1 MPHRYPIVVA
11 TTPAARVLDHPGLP
25 VAGYGHPARVTHSQY
40 AGRTGARP
48 LRLCH
53 PADPE
58 ELHVIR
64 RHIDR
69 WAEQEGLPADVTID
83 LQLAVGEAVANGVEH
98 AYRHPGPGDGTVEAG
113 PATVDV
119 ELDVRAGD
127 PDAVVVRVADHGRW
141 RPAPTNP
148 GYRGRG
154 LLMIERLARR
164 VRVLC
169 SPRGTE
175 VRFEIPYPA

>member
-1 MPHRYPIVVA
+1 M
-11 TTPAARVLDHPGLP
+11 T
-25 VAGYGHPARVTHSQY
+25 AGQN
-40 AGRTGARP
+40 AGRTEACP

-53 PADPE
+53 RAEPA
-58 ELHVIR
+58 ELHLIR
-64 RHIDR
+64 RRIGR
-69 WAEQEGLPADVTID
+69 WAQQAGVPEDVTID

-98 AYRHPGPGDGTVEAG
+98 AYRDVGSGDTA

-119 ELDVRAGD
+119 ELEVRAGH

-154 LLMIERLARR
+154 LLMIECLARR
-164 VRVLC
+164 VQVLC

-175 VRFEIPYPA
+175 VCFEIPYPA

>member
-1 MPHRYPIVVA
+1 M
-11 TTPAARVLDHPGLP
+11 TDSQE
-25 VAGYGHPARVTHSQY
+25 AGCA
-40 AGRTGARP
+40 GARP

-53 PADPE
+53 RAEPG
-58 ELHVIR
+58 ELHRIR
-64 RHIDR
+64 RRIGR
-69 WAEQEGLPADVTID
+69 WAEQSGVPEDVTID

-98 AYRHPGPGDGTVEAG
+98 AYLDRGAG

-119 ELDVRAGD
+119 EMQVREGH
-127 PDAVVVRVADHGRW
+127 PDAVVVRVADHGHW

-154 LLMIERLARR
+154 LLMIERLAGG
-164 VRVLC
+164 VQVLC

-175 VRFEIPYPA
+175 VSFEIRYPA

>member
-1 MPHRYPIVVA
+1 M
-11 TTPAARVLDHPGLP
+11 
-25 VAGYGHPARVTHSQY
+25 
-40 AGRTGARP
+40 RP

-53 PADPE
+53 RADPG
-58 ELHVIR
+58 ELHLIR
-64 RHIDR
+64 RLVGR
-69 WAEQEGLPADVTID
+69 WAEQSGVPEDVTID

-98 AYRHPGPGDGTVEAG
+98 AYRGAGSGDAG
-113 PATVDV
+113 SVHAGAATVDV
-119 ELDVRAGD
+119 DLDVREGH

-141 RPAPTNP
+141 RPAPANP

-154 LLMIERLARR
+154 LVMIERLARR

-175 VRFEIPYPA
+175 VFFEIPYPA